1 MEAIAI
7 VTVLAALQVF
17 WFAFMVGSARVKSG
31 VSAPA
36 CSGPPEFERAN
47 RVHQNTL
54 EQFVLVV
61 PAMWVFGI
69 YVHDLIAAG
78 LGLLFVVGRF
88 VYRSAYLKDPKT
100 RSAGFGI
107 GAVAFAVLAIGGLI
121 GAGMNLLNM

>member
-7 VTVLAALQVF
+7 VTILAALQVF
-17 WFAFMVGSARVKSG
+17 WFAFMVGSARVKTG
-31 VSAPA
+31 VRAPA

-47 RVHQNTL
+47 RVHLNTL
-54 EQFVLVV
+54 EQYVLVI
-61 PAMWVFGI
+61 PAMWIFGL

-78 LGLLFVVGRF
+78 LGLLFIIGRF

-107 GAVAFAVLAIGGLI
+107 GAVAFAVLAVGGLI
-121 GAGMNLLNM
+121 GAGMDLLNL

>member
-7 VTVLAALQVF
+7 VTILAALQVF
-17 WFAFMVGSARVKSG
+17 WFAFMVGSARVKTG
-31 VSAPA
+31 VRAPA

-47 RVHQNTL
+47 RVHLNTL
-54 EQFVLVV
+54 EQYVLVI
-61 PAMWVFGI
+61 PAMWIFGL

-78 LGLLFVVGRF
+78 LGLLFIIGRF

-121 GAGMNLLNM
+121 GAGMDLLNL